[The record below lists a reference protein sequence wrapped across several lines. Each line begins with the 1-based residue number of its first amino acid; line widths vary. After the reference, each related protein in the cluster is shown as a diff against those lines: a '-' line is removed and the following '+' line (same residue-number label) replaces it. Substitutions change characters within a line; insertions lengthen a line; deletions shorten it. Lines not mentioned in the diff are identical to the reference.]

1 MSSTDVT
8 IHIHEGYDWASTRK
22 AIEAEAKVVRLR
34 LAKIKQLLERGQTAD
49 ASAADASVL
58 MFGSIQLGLP
68 PGASELPAPD
78 LLAAIDVELAEP
90 AADDDASS
98 WQSLENQ
105 PATRKPT
112 RVGKARRRLTRSPA
126 LAIEVNLRKVGAT
139 FDTYP
144 TKSQLA
150 SRVRVDVAT
159 FEIIDNIR
167 TSTWRKFLT
176 ELRASDGGVVRAS
189 EASMVR
195 FELNKVR
202 PVGRAADSQE
212 EIVMKVR

>member
-49 ASAADASVL
+49 ASASDASVL